1 MKKSI
6 FLTLLGV
13 ILAALAACGS
23 NNTQQGEA
31 QNDEAE
37 NDTVTIEH
45 ELGETEVEK
54 DPEKVVVFDFGAL
67 DTLDKLDVDVAGIPQ
82 DTVPSYLEKY
92 TSDEYENV
100 ASLKEPDFEKIA
112 EIDPDVIL
120 ISGRQSDL
128 YDRLEE
134 LAPTV
139 YVGADT
145 SSYMAS
151 LEENVEK
158 MGTIFDKEQEAD
170 SELEAIEEKIDN
182 MQDDAEE
189 SGKNGLIVLAND
201 DKISAYGPESRFG
214 LIHDVFGI
222 PAVDE
227 GIEVSTHGQNVTF
240 EYVVEQ
246 NPDLLYV
253 IDRSA
258 AIGEGSAAEQVVEND
273 LMEDTKAMQ
282 NDDIYYLDP
291 DYWYLSGGGL
301 QSVSEMIDEV
311 NASL

>member
-1 MKKSI
+1 MKKLQFVFMLSI
-6 FLTLLGV
+6 VTV
-13 ILAALAACGS
+13 LAAACGA
-23 NNTQQGEA
+23 NNAEEEGEA
-31 QNDEAE
+31 KSKE
-37 NDTVTIEH
+37 TVTVEH

-67 DTLDKLDVDVAGIPQ
+67 DTLDELDVDVAGVPQ
-82 DTVPSYLEKY
+82 ENIPSYLEDY
-92 TSDEYENV
+92 ESDEYENV
-100 ASLKEPDFEKIA
+100 GSLKEPDFEKIA

-128 YDRLEE
+128 YEQLEE

-139 YVGADT
+139 YVGVDT
-145 SSYMAS
+145 SEYMDS
-151 LEENVEK
+151 FKENVGKIGE
-158 MGTIFDKEQEAD
+158 IFDKEEEAD
-170 SELEAIEEKIDN
+170 TGLADVEEKIEDV
-182 MQDDAEE
+182 QDDAVE
-189 SGKNGLIVLAND
+189 SDKDGLIVLAND

-246 NPDLLYV
+246 DPDLLYV
-253 IDRSA
+253 VDRSA
-258 AIGEGSAAEQVVEND
+258 AIGEGSAAEQVIEND
-273 LMEDTKAMQ
+273 LMEKTKAMK

-311 NASL
+311 DASLQE